1 VILAGDVGGTKTALA
16 LYALNSEAARGPR
29 AAREAVFASPEH
41 PGLVP
46 VLREFLAGERIAAA
60 CFGVAGPVAGNRAAT
75 PNLAWVVDGAEIAAV
90 IGIPRVELVND
101 LVAMGEGIAAL
112 DASQLA
118 TLQEGE
124 ADPAGGAALLAAGTG
139 LGCAI
144 LAPCGEGGSLVP
156 LPSEGGHADFAA
168 RTEEE
173 IGLLRFLR
181 RRHGRVSVERVVSG
195 LGLRNLY
202 EFLAGVRPGEGSP
215 GVASLV
221 AAAGDADAGRVIGEA
236 AAAGRCALCARAVEM
251 FIDAYGAVAG
261 NLALAA
267 LATRALYLGG
277 GIAPKLLPQLAAGSF
292 LAAFRDKGRHRALL
306 ERIPVRVILEE
317 RTPLL
322 GAARRAARA
331 AAQR

>member
-16 LYALNSEAARGPR
+16 LYQVTSEAARAPR
-29 AAREAVFASPEH
+29 ALREAVFSSPDH
-41 PGLVP
+41 PGLLP
-46 VLREFLAGERIAAA
+46 VLREFLAGEHIAAA

-75 PNLAWVVDGAEIAAV
+75 PNLAWVVDGAEIAAAT
-90 IGIPRVELVND
+90 GIPRVELVND

-118 TLQEGE
+118 TLQDGE
-124 ADPAGGAALLAAGTG
+124 ADPAGNAALLAAGTG
-139 LGCAI
+139 LGCAT
-144 LAPCGEGGSLVP
+144 LAACGEDGGLVP

-168 RTEEE
+168 RTEDE
-173 IGLLRFLR
+173 IALLRFLR

-202 EFLAGVRPGEGSP
+202 EFLAGIWPGEGDP
-215 GVASLV
+215 EVARLLS
-221 AAAGDADAGRVIGEA
+221 AAGEADSGRVIGEA
-236 AAAGRCALCARAVEM
+236 AAAGSCPLCARAVEM
-251 FIDAYGAVAG
+251 FVDAYGAVAG
-261 NLALAA
+261 NLALTA
-267 LATRALYLGG
+267 LATRGLYLGG
-277 GIAPKLLPQLAAGSF
+277 GIAPKLLPQLADGSF

-322 GAARRAARA
+322 GAARRATRA
-331 AAQR
+331 AARL